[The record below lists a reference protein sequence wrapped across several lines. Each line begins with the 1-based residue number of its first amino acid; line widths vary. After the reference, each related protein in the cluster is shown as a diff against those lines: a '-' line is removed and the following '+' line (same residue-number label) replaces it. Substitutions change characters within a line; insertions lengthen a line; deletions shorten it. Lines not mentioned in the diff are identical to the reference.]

1 MMNRELHEVFDQQEL
16 TTLISRYAHAV
27 DSRDAASTV
36 ACFAHDAHVEFDGGV
51 EVVDGRD
58 ALVRFF
64 EGAFNSPRMGRTG
77 VSTHM
82 MSNVIVTVTGDTAHV
97 ETQAIAYHASDDRD
111 TVIVR
116 GLRYSDDC
124 VRSEEG
130 WLIGRRVHRSIWQ
143 SEAPGRPVSAD
154 RPGIDR

>member
-1 MMNRELHEVFDQQEL
+1 MMNRDVREVLDQQEL

-27 DSRDAASTV
+27 DFRNAAKTV
-36 ACFAHDAHVEFDGGV
+36 ACFTDDAHVEFDGGV

-58 ALVRFF
+58 ALARFF
-64 EGAFNSPRMGRTG
+64 EGVFTSPRMGRTG
-77 VSTHM
+77 VSTHL

-97 ETQAIAYHASDDRD
+97 ETQAVAYHASDDRD

-124 VRSEEG
+124 VRRNDG

-143 SEAPGRPVSAD
+143 SEAAGRPVSAD
-154 RPGIDR
+154 RQGVDR

>member
-1 MMNRELHEVFDQQEL
+1 MMNREFRVVLDRQEL
-16 TTLISRYAHAV
+16 ATLISRYAHAV
-27 DSRDAASTV
+27 DARDVAGTV
-36 ACFAHDAHVEFDGGV
+36 ACFTDDAHVEFDGGV

-58 ALVRFF
+58 ALARFF
-64 EGAFNSPRMGRTG
+64 EGAFTSPRMGRTG
-77 VSTHM
+77 VSTHL

-97 ETQAIAYHASDDRD
+97 ETQAVAYHASDDRD

-124 VRSEEG
+124 VRRNDG

-154 RPGIDR
+154 RQGVDR